1 MFLAGI
7 VIGCVA
13 FVVVI
18 VILKKSVPICRGSSG
33 RQKSLKSHKFKIY
46 QIM

>member
-33 RQKSLKSHKFKIY
+33 RQKKLNRYFYLI
-46 QIM
+46 IF